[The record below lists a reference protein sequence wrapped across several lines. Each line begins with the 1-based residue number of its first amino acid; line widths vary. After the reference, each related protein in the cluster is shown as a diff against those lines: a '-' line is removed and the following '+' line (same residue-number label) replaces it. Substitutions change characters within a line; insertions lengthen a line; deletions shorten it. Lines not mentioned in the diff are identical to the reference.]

1 MKEFGNSRVFSIIS
15 HKLIVQISFRR
26 NKIFKYIDE
35 RVNFSM
41 GRFSKFNNKNIEKLG
56 KKSVSKLNDEDS
68 NNTIYNKKNKIVNN
82 LHYAFKPR
90 Q

>member
-1 MKEFGNSRVFSIIS
+1 
-15 HKLIVQISFRR
+15 
-26 NKIFKYIDE
+26 
-35 RVNFSM
+35 M

-68 NNTIYNKKNKIVNN
+68 NNTIYNQKNKIVNN